1 MSFRGVF
8 FDLYGTLLVYG
19 DMQAAWSDWLSVLY
33 EQLAKGGLSM
43 SREEFAERCDGFFER
58 PRPPAQDDGLTLYER
73 RIQALGAELGLD
85 LGDVAFSKAADA
97 SINAWQRHVPIDP
110 DAHAVLGALRT
121 RKTLALVSNFDH
133 PPHVYLLLSELGLA
147 RFFDSVVVSG
157 EVGVEK
163 PDPRIFAMALA
174 QTGLEPREVIYVG
187 DTAED
192 VQGALAAGLCP
203 ILIRRGEL
211 EGKIAD
217 FRLDRRSSAVEPIE
231 GVEVISSLAAL
242 VDMLGQKNI
251 RRYGEEESPNE

>member
-8 FDLYGTLLVYG
+8 FDLYGTLLAYG
-19 DMQAAWSDWLSVLY
+19 DMQAAWSDWLSALY
-33 EQLAKGGLSM
+33 EQLAKGGLLM

-73 RIQALGAELGLD
+73 RIQALGIELGLD
-85 LGDVAFSKAADA
+85 LGDVALSKAADA
-97 SINAWQRHVPIDP
+97 SIAAWQKHVSIDP

-133 PPHVYLLLSELGLA
+133 PPHVYLLLSELRLA

-163 PDPRIFAMALA
+163 PDPRIFATALA

-211 EGKIAD
+211 EGEIAD
-217 FRLDRRSSAVEPIE
+217 FRLEQRSSTVEPIE
-231 GVEVISSLAAL
+231 GVEVVSSLAAL
-242 VDMLGQKNI
+242 VDMLGQKNV
-251 RRYGEEESPNE
+251 RRYGEEESSNE